1 MYHKSEFTDLSV
13 SVPSAATY
21 WEATACILWG
31 SCKNKEDWISGF
43 ELFMRESD
51 TNTNDSK
58 KIGCLNVIA
67 KIKNSA
73 MGPWKKK
80 LILSGQSETMKDQ

>member
-1 MYHKSEFTDLSV
+1 
-13 SVPSAATY
+13 
-21 WEATACILWG
+21 
-31 SCKNKEDWISGF
+31 
-43 ELFMRESD
+43 MRESD